1 MAYKA
6 VEYPEVAKM
15 VQGMTEAE
23 LLALPASVDLAT
35 AGRAFRMGRTKAY
48 ELARQG
54 QFPVRVVPCGSSK
67 FVVPKRAILAVLGID
82 PDATANREPKP
93 AA

>member
-1 MAYKA
+1 
-6 VEYPEVAKM
+6 M

>member
-1 MAYKA
+1 MTCKA
-6 VEYPEVAKM
+6 VEQPEVTKM

-54 QFPVRVVPCGSSK
+54 QFPVRVLPCGSK
-67 FVVPKRAILAVLGID
+67 FVVPKRAILEALGID
-82 PDATANREPKP
+82 PSATANREPQP

>member
-1 MAYKA
+1 
-6 VEYPEVAKM
+6 M

-54 QFPVRVVPCGSSK
+54 QFPVRVLPCGSKK
-67 FVVPKRAILAVLGID
+67 FVVPKRAILEALGID
-82 PDATANREPKP
+82 PDATANRAPQP